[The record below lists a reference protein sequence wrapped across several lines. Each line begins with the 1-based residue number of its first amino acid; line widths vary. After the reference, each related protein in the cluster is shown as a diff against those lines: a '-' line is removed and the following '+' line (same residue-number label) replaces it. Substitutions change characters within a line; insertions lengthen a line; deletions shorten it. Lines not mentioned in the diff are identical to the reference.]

1 MTTNN
6 NSMGLGF
13 MAAFAVSGSVVLIAR
28 HVHKHLVSDFMK
40 KIEFELVGMFLFL
53 FFSTFKSDPWLM
65 NFVCFMFDIGSKR
78 CQAKKR
84 VRFAEDVIEP
94 SSNNKQ
100 YRDRHLA
107 RIAEGSQMMNRNY
120 GPKFMEAMPVNRQ
133 ILYKGI
139 LEYKTL
145 KGCVASAWF
154 WSPELYQ
161 WLVSTCK
168 NVVS

>member
-1 MTTNN
+1 MTS
-6 NSMGLGF
+6 SMGLGF

-28 HVHKHLVSDFMK
+28 QVHKRLVSDFMK
-40 KIEFELVGMFLFL
+40 KIEFELM
-53 FFSTFKSDPWLM
+53 
-65 NFVCFMFDIGSKR
+65 GSRR

-107 RIAEGSQMMNRNY
+107 RTTEGRQMTNRSCST
-120 GPKFMEAMPVNRQ
+120 KVMEAMPVNRQ

-139 LEYKTL
+139 LEYRTH
-145 KGCVASAWF
+145 KGCNISA
-154 WSPELYQ
+154 
-161 WLVSTCK
+161 
-168 NVVS
+168 